1 MVWVMSGLTSISP
14 PCINLMA
21 VANSSWKRNEPL
33 ADATIADAI
42 ALGVDMLELSHDVVM
57 VRTLLSE
64 KVAVLNDMPS
74 VALGG
79 KV

>member
-1 MVWVMSGLTSISP
+1 MVWVMSGLTSISL
-14 PCINLMA
+14 PCISLMA
-21 VANSSWKRNEPL
+21 
-33 ADATIADAI
+33 
-42 ALGVDMLELSHDVVM
+42 VDMLELSHDVVM

-64 KVAVLNDMPS
+64 KVAILNDMPS

>member
-1 MVWVMSGLTSISP
+1 MSGLTSISP
-14 PCINLMA
+14 PCISLMA
-21 VANSSWKRNEPL
+21 
-33 ADATIADAI
+33 
-42 ALGVDMLELSHDVVM
+42 VDMLELSHDVVM